1 MVIGRKAGAC
11 PHRDG
16 RTCAEC
22 ERLPESARMLL
33 RRMTRLSELT
43 PSTAIPALPRLAY
56 GGRLTLLAGR
66 ESSGKSTLLRVAVAC
81 ASIGRDWMTDA
92 PIQPVPAIWIGEER
106 RDDIEAE
113 FTCFEEL
120 QMDQD
125 LVRVA
130 SVADVQDV
138 SDLHD
143 VVRSIG
149 AKVVVIDP
157 VADLVNVRTAGSTY
171 REMRQAL
178 LALRPLEPD
187 VAVIG
192 VLHSA
197 RRSTD
202 SVSSYIGSAGQGG
215 ACDLLLD
222 FTNPQQCGDDS
233 YRLLKVSKSRCRAA
247 QVQGTLYPLSFDGL
261 RYREADEPRAPTR
274 GKDVP
279 TEADVRAYLRE
290 NRGTGKTATARHFGI
305 TPGVGELED
314 SAEFWSSADHK
325 MLWCWRHRQT
335 NSVPV
340 CSPAS
345 RRVAPLRPRCRGAYG
360 LDPGSAH
367 ARPDW
372 LLSDDAQILTPTC
385 CGRRRAQNSAV
396 SGAR

>member
-1 MVIGRKAGAC
+1 MIVPTKAGAC

-16 RTCAEC
+16 RTCTEC
-22 ERLPESARMLL
+22 ERLSESARMLL
-33 RRMTRLSELT
+33 RRMNRLSELK
-43 PSTAIPALPRLAY
+43 PSTAIPVLPRLGY
-56 GGRLTLLAGR
+56 GGRLTLLTGR

-81 ASIGRDWMTDA
+81 ASIGKDWMTDE

-106 RDDIEAE
+106 RDDIKAE
-113 FTCFEEL
+113 FACFEDL
-120 QMDQD
+120 QMNQD

-130 SVADVQDV
+130 SVADVHDV

-143 VVRSIG
+143 VIRSIG

-157 VADLVNVRTAGSTY
+157 VADLITVRTAGNTY

-222 FTNPQQCGDDS
+222 FTNPQQGGDDS

-290 NRGTGKTATARHFGI
+290 NPGTGKTAMARHFGI
-305 TPGVGELED
+305 TPGG
-314 SAEFWSSADHK
+314 SSAYRSFSARFDGV
-325 MLWCWRHRQT
+325 RDEPPTTEAVAPFPAPIRQT
-335 NSVPV
+335 RMTTSDEDDDSGEPGDAGSEVWGGTDGEAIGSGRFSPLAPEHSV
-340 CSPAS
+340 
-345 RRVAPLRPRCRGAYG
+345 L
-360 LDPGSAH
+360 
-367 ARPDW
+367 
-372 LLSDDAQILTPTC
+372 
-385 CGRRRAQNSAV
+385 GR
-396 SGAR
+396 